1 MYDVPLMC
9 MDICTIHE
17 IRSKIGKID
26 DVAMN
31 TIGDCFSEHVRVK
44 ISINITKRLKKFL
57 RI

>member
-17 IRSKIGKID
+17 IRLKIGKIY

-31 TIGDCFSEHVRVK
+31 AIGDCFGKYVRVK
-44 ISINITKRLKKFL
+44 ILINITKHLKKIL